1 MITKKFRTEKEDI
14 LIRDFLLSN
23 SNFNSNVGPFK
34 DELSYT
40 INIHFFSRF
49 MKYQFLEEN
58 EVLFRYGDLGNKYFT
73 IIHGNVEICSPKFGK
88 VQISKK
94 EYVQY
99 LTKMLLYN
107 EQGLL
112 SEILDKNRDF
122 LPIEST
128 DVDILLDE
136 EMKKANIFTSNTF
149 NVKYNSID
157 PGNAYN
163 QKAISNNNNNSKG
176 EIFEQFNEDWNNYI
190 KKIFIG
196 KNRLDFA
203 KRKITGIYDSQAK
216 RNSSNSLIPINKRN
230 ALFDAIDDNKVYNL
244 IIATYES
251 VNLLKTGDIFGERA
265 LRENMGVRSAT
276 VITRNECHFGFANNI
291 DYDDFLTEEKTK
303 VIAAEVLNLLK
314 CPIFKN
320 QNRLSFFKD
329 IYFLLEK
336 RFISRGEYIFRKGE
350 VIKNIIILNE
360 GEFVLKVKKNLFEI
374 NKLIKTL
381 GGTVADEH
389 KEFIDSECKYIF
401 MILF

>member
-1 MITKKFRTEKEDI
+1 
-14 LIRDFLLSN
+14 
-23 SNFNSNVGPFK
+23 
-34 DELSYT
+34 
-40 INIHFFSRF
+40 